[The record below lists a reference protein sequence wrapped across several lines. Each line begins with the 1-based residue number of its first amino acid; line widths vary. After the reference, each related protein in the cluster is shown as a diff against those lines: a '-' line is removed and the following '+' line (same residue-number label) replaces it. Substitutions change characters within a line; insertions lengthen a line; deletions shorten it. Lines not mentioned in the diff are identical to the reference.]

1 MKRKTMMGLIAVAV
15 IVSVA
20 IFPIHAEIEEA
31 NTSDHLQDISI
42 KIKINVTASS
52 WRGEPYDIYNATKE
66 KLERVGFKVVPK
78 ESTVY
83 DAILFINY
91 EEREGPP
98 YGYSP
103 VLVPPVGY
111 GTIITCS
118 LRLEDREYGLL
129 FNEHITAST
138 PMTVR
143 VYLPSEISDFTYELY
158 REALFD
164 FRFKFK
170 YLGVLI
176 AKRYSE
182 IGDERAVEPLIQ
194 ALKDKDSDVREV
206 AAEVLVK
213 IGEPAVEP
221 LIRALKDE
229 NQFVRWGAALALG
242 EIGDKRAVEPLINA
256 LKDEDSD
263 VRMEAAEA
271 LDQMGWKPGYAT
283 EKAYYLVAKKEWDE
297 AVKLGEPAVE
307 PLINALK
314 SRWEAAA
321 AEALV
326 KIGEPAVEPLINALK
341 DEDSSVRRKAA
352 EALGEIGDERAV
364 EPLINA
370 LKDEDSFVRWEAAE
384 ALVKIGEP
392 AVEPLIHALKDED
405 SDVRAAAAMALG
417 KIGDE
422 RAIEPLTEA
431 LEDESYQVREAA
443 KKALADIQKQKIP
456 GFELIFA
463 IAGLLAV
470 AYILRRKG

>member
-98 YGYSP
+98 YGDFP
-103 VLVPPVGY
+103 VLVDIPVGY

-138 PMTVR
+138 PMTV
-143 VYLPSEISDFTYELY
+143 YLPSDSNFTYELY

-194 ALKDKDSDVREV
+194 ALKDKDSDVREG

-271 LDQMGWKPGYAT
+271 LDQMGWKPGYVT

-314 SRWEAAA
+314 
-321 AEALV
+321 
-326 KIGEPAVEPLINALK
+326 
-341 DEDSSVRRKAA
+341 DEDSGVRWKAA
-352 EALGEIGDERAV
+352 EALEEIGDERAV

-370 LKDEDSFVRWEAAE
+370 LKDEDSGVREGAAE
-384 ALVKIGEP
+384 ALGEIGDER
-392 AVEPLIHALKDED
+392 AVEPLINC
-405 SDVRAAAAMALG
+405 
-417 KIGDE
+417 
-422 RAIEPLTEA
+422 
-431 LEDESYQVREAA
+431 
-443 KKALADIQKQKIP
+443 
-456 GFELIFA
+456 
-463 IAGLLAV
+463 LL
-470 AYILRRKG
+470 YTSPSPRD

>member
-1 MKRKTMMGLIAVAV
+1 MKRKNMMGLIAVAV

-31 NTSDHLQDISI
+31 NTSDHLQDISIKI

-103 VLVPPVGY
+103 VLVDIPVGY

-138 PMTVR
+138 PMTV
-143 VYLPSEISDFTYELY
+143 YLPSDSNFTYELY

-170 YLGVLI
+170 YLGILI

-182 IGDERAVEPLIQ
+182 IGDERVVEQLIQ
-194 ALKDKDSDVREV
+194 ALKDENRYVREE
-206 AAEVLVK
+206 AAM
-213 IGEPAVEP
+213 
-221 LIRALKDE
+221 
-229 NQFVRWGAALALG
+229 ALG

-271 LDQMGWKPGYAT
+271 LDQMGWKPGYVT

-314 SRWEAAA
+314 DEASSVRWEAA
-321 AEALV
+321 
-326 KIGEPAVEPLINALK
+326 G
-341 DEDSSVRRKAA
+341 
-352 EALGEIGDERAV
+352 ALGEIGDERAV

-370 LKDEDSFVRWEAAE
+370 LKDEDSDVRWKAAE

-422 RAIEPLTEA
+422 RAVVPLTEA

>member
-103 VLVPPVGY
+103 VLVDIPVGY

-138 PMTVR
+138 PMTV
-143 VYLPSEISDFTYELY
+143 YLPSDSNFTYELY

-221 LIRALKDE
+221 LIQALKDE

-242 EIGDKRAVEPLINA
+242 EIGDERAVEPLINA

-314 SRWEAAA
+314 DKEA

-326 KIGEPAVEPLINALK
+326 K
-341 DEDSSVRRKAA
+341 
-352 EALGEIGDERAV
+352 IGDERAV

-370 LKDEDSFVRWEAAE
+370 LKDEDSGVRWEAAE

-405 SDVRAAAAMALG
+405 SDVRAAAAKALG

-422 RAIEPLTEA
+422 RAVEPLTEA

>member
-1 MKRKTMMGLIAVAV
+1 MKRKNMMGLIAVAV

-31 NTSDHLQDISI
+31 NTSDHLQDISIKI

-103 VLVPPVGY
+103 VLVDIPVGY

-138 PMTVR
+138 PMTV
-143 VYLPSEISDFTYELY
+143 YLPSDSNFTYELY

-170 YLGVLI
+170 YLGILI

-182 IGDERAVEPLIQ
+182 IGDERVVEQLIQ
-194 ALKDKDSDVREV
+194 ALKDENRYVREE
-206 AAEVLVK
+206 AAM
-213 IGEPAVEP
+213 
-221 LIRALKDE
+221 
-229 NQFVRWGAALALG
+229 ALG

-271 LDQMGWKPGYAT
+271 LDQMGWKPGYVT

-314 SRWEAAA
+314 DKEA

-326 KIGEPAVEPLINALK
+326 KIGDERAVEPLINALK
-341 DEDSSVRRKAA
+341 DEDSSVRWEAAGALGEIGDERAVEPLINALKDEASGVRWEAA

-370 LKDEDSFVRWEAAE
+370 LKDEDSDVRWKAAE

-422 RAIEPLTEA
+422 RAVVPLTEA

>member
-98 YGYSP
+98 YGDFP
-103 VLVPPVGY
+103 VLVDIPVGY

-143 VYLPSEISDFTYELY
+143 VYLPSDSNFTYELY

-229 NQFVRWGAALALG
+229 DWHVREKAAEAIG

-271 LDQMGWKPGYAT
+271 LDQMGWKPGYVT

-314 SRWEAAA
+314 DKEA

-326 KIGEPAVEPLINALK
+326 K
-341 DEDSSVRRKAA
+341 
-352 EALGEIGDERAV
+352 IGDERAV

-370 LKDEDSFVRWEAAE
+370 LKDEDSGVRWEAAE

-405 SDVRAAAAMALG
+405 SDVRAAAAKALG

-422 RAIEPLTEA
+422 RAVEPLTEA

>member
-1 MKRKTMMGLIAVAV
+1 MG
-15 IVSVA
+15 
-20 IFPIHAEIEEA
+20 
-31 NTSDHLQDISI
+31 
-42 KIKINVTASS
+42 
-52 WRGEPYDIYNATKE
+52 GEPYDIYNATKE

-98 YGYSP
+98 YGDFP
-103 VLVPPVGY
+103 VLVDIPVGY

-138 PMTVR
+138 PMTV
-143 VYLPSEISDFTYELY
+143 YLPSDSNFTYELY

-176 AKRYSE
+176 AKRYRE

-229 NQFVRWGAALALG
+229 NQFVRWGAAMALG

-326 KIGEPAVEPLINALK
+326 KIGEPAVEPLI
-341 DEDSSVRRKAA
+341 
-352 EALGEIGDERAV
+352 
-364 EPLINA
+364 
-370 LKDEDSFVRWEAAE
+370 
-384 ALVKIGEP
+384 
-392 AVEPLIHALKDED
+392 HALKDED

-422 RAIEPLTEA
+422 RAVEPLTEA

-456 GFELIFA
+456 AFELIFA

-470 AYILRRKG
+470 AYILRRRK

>member
-103 VLVPPVGY
+103 VLVDIPVGY

-138 PMTVR
+138 PMTV
-143 VYLPSEISDFTYELY
+143 YLPSDSNFTYELY

-170 YLGVLI
+170 YLGILI

-182 IGDERAVEPLIQ
+182 IGDERVVEQLIQ
-194 ALKDKDSDVREV
+194 ALKDENRYVREE
-206 AAEVLVK
+206 AAM
-213 IGEPAVEP
+213 
-221 LIRALKDE
+221 
-229 NQFVRWGAALALG
+229 ALG

-271 LDQMGWKPGYAT
+271 LDQMGWKPGYVT

-314 SRWEAAA
+314 DEASSVRWEAAG
-321 AEALV
+321 ALG

-341 DEDSSVRRKAA
+341 DEDSSVRWGAA

-370 LKDEDSFVRWEAAE
+370 LKDEDSDVRWKAAE

-422 RAIEPLTEA
+422 RAVEPLTEA